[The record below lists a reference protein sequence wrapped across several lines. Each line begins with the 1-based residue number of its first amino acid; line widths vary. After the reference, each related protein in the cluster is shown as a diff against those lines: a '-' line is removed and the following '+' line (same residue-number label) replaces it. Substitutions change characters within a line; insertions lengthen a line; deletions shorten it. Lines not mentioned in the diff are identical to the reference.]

1 MNRALISLPALVM
14 AGVFAVSGPAMA
26 SNPTV
31 SGTLGVSATVAS
43 SISMTFVTD
52 ASGVALGGT
61 GTNAATLA
69 FGSIQAY
76 GGVVPTNATRTVNGT
91 TSFTYSSPFDINVA
105 EENSASATYTL
116 AAALG
121 ATSPDTFAVDATTL
135 STSSQTIT
143 ATGAYASNAVHTLAL
158 TVPFSVASGTVIN
171 SNVNFTATAN

>member
-1 MNRALISLPALVM
+1 M

-26 SNPTV
+26 SNPTA

>member
-1 MNRALISLPALVM
+1 
-14 AGVFAVSGPAMA
+14 
-26 SNPTV
+26 
-31 SGTLGVSATVAS
+31 
-43 SISMTFVTD
+43 
-52 ASGVALGGT
+52 
-61 GTNAATLA
+61 
-69 FGSIQAY
+69 
-76 GGVVPTNATRTVNGT
+76 
-91 TSFTYSSPFDINVA
+91 DINVA

>member
-1 MNRALISLPALVM
+1 M
-14 AGVFAVSGPAMA
+14 AGVFAVSSPAMA
-26 SNPTV
+26 SNPTA

-105 EENSASATYTL
+105 EENSVKRHLYAGCL
-116 AAALG
+116 AGRNEPGYLR
-121 ATSPDTFAVDATTL
+121 S
-135 STSSQTIT
+135 
-143 ATGAYASNAVHTLAL
+143 
-158 TVPFSVASGTVIN
+158 
-171 SNVNFTATAN
+171 